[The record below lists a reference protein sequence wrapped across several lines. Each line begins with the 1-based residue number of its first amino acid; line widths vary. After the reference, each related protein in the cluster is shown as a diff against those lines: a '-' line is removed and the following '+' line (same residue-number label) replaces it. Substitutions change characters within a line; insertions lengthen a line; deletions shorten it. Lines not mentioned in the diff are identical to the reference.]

1 MTEHTTNEAA
11 SPAKR
16 RLFALA
22 AVGAAAVTTV
32 FATIG
37 DGVNVAEAEGLRHM
51 VVEHG
56 HTLVWALLTV
66 ALALAAWRG
75 RFTRVANAVAV
86 SAGVVYAAFLFSVF
100 LWP

>member
-1 MTEHTTNEAA
+1 MTEHTTTEAS

-16 RLFALA
+16 RLFVLA

-37 DGVNVAEAEGLRHM
+37 DGVHVAEAEGLRQM

-66 ALALAAWRG
+66 AFALAAWRG
-75 RFTRVANAVAV
+75 RFTRAANTVAV
-86 SAGVVYAAFLFSVF
+86 SAGVVYAGFLFGVF